1 MAMDLAGLR
10 TPIVAAPMAGGPSMP
25 ELVAAVGRAG
35 GLGFLAAGYKTPAA
49 LAAQVGTLREIS
61 GAPFG
66 VNLFVPGPVP
76 DVASIA
82 AYRAELAVEA
92 ARYDVDLPEPD
103 PADDDYWDEKLAFLL
118 ADPVPVVSFTF
129 GPPPADVVAGLH
141 RVGTYVVGTV
151 TSVAEARAVAA
162 LGVDALCVQGPEAG
176 GHSGMHDPYAAPP
189 AVPLLELLASVRSA
203 TSLPLVAAGGIA
215 TGADAAAALRA
226 GAQAVQLGTA
236 YLRTPESG
244 AKPAHK
250 RALADQRFA
259 ETVVTRA
266 FSGRPA
272 RGLRNRFIEEHDA
285 TAPAGYPLVN
295 QLTQPLRAAA
305 ASQDDPD
312 GLALWAGTGYR
323 HAQDVPAE
331 ALTAELW
338 SAAQAA
344 QSSQ

>member
-1 MAMDLAGLR
+1 MFDLAELR
-10 TPIVAAPMAGGPSMP
+10 TPIVAAPMAGGPSTP
-25 ELVAAVGRAG
+25 ALAAAVGRAG
-35 GLGFLAAGYKTPAA
+35 GLGFLAAGYRTPEA
-49 LAAQVGTLREIS
+49 LASQIRELRELS
-61 GAPFG
+61 SAPFG

-76 DVASIA
+76 DVESIA
-82 AYRAELAVEA
+82 AYRAELAAEA

-103 PADDDYWDEKLAFLL
+103 PRDDDRWDEKVALLL

-129 GPPPADVVAGLH
+129 SPPPADVVADLH

-176 GHSGMHDPYAAPP
+176 GHSGMHDPSALPP
-189 AVPLLELLASVRSA
+189 AVPLLGLLAAVRA
-203 TSLPLVAAGGIA
+203 ETSLPLVATGGIA
-215 TGADAAAALRA
+215 TGADIAAALRA
-226 GAQAVQLGTA
+226 GARAVQLGTA

-250 RALADQRFA
+250 RALADSRFA

-272 RGLRNRFIEEHDA
+272 RGLRNRFIDAHDA
-285 TAPAGYPLVN
+285 TAPVGYPLVN

-305 ASQDDPD
+305 ASRDDPE
-312 GLALWAGTGYR
+312 GLALWAGTDYR
-323 HAQDVPAE
+323 HATDVPAE
-331 ALTAELW
+331 TLTHDLW
-338 SAAQAA
+338 IAAQAA
-344 QSSQ
+344 RVAP